1 MFSYKKKTKGEI
13 DIGFWLEFNF
23 MWSSTSLL
31 AGIISYNFI
40 RELLFALMKLS
51 FVGRPVSSSP
61 IFEEQPKVRG
71 MLPNSQAYQDRA
83 LPERSHDHDTNIQAP
98 KRTKS
103 PEKPFVNN
111 LRSAQTNLLRYVCP
125 MSEH

>member
-1 MFSYKKKTKGEI
+1 MFPIKRKQRVKLILNSLY
-13 DIGFWLEFNF
+13 FVEFNF
-23 MWSSTSLL
+23 SPRRN
-31 AGIISYNFI
+31 NFI

-71 MLPNSQAYQDRA
+71 ILPNSQAYQDRA
-83 LPERSHDHDTNIQAP
+83 LPERSHDHDTNIQAQ

-103 PEKPFVNN
+103 PEKPFVSN